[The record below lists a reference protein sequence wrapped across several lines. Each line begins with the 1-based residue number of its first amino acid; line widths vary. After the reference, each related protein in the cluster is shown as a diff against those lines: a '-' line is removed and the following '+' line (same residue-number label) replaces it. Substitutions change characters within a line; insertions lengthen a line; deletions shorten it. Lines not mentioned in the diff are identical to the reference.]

1 MNNTNQNT
9 NQNINKNANKNQN
22 ELGALWKKKS
32 KSGMSFLSGYV
43 KVDDLGLEKEIKVV
57 VFANNNKSKDNA
69 PDYRIYVSKPLENQ
83 NKSTPSNTVD
93 NTSSDTVAKAVPVK
107 KVQPVVEEDQDDI
120 L

>member
-1 MNNTNQNT
+1 MNNTQQN
-9 NQNINKNANKNQN
+9 NNNKKD

-57 VFANNNKSKDNA
+57 VFANTNKSNEKA
-69 PDYRIYVSKPLENQ
+69 PDYRIYISKPLDAVAQVKTQTDKVEPA
-83 NKSTPSNTVD
+83 KS
-93 NTSSDTVAKAVPVK
+93 KVK
-107 KVQPVVEEDQDDI
+107 PASKTEINDEDI